1 MNDDLPS
8 RVAVL
13 EQIACDTAAA
23 LADIRT
29 ELRKMRKRNAPG
41 DRRPAR
47 PLAYGRPSLIDD

>member
-1 MNDDLPS
+1 
-8 RVAVL
+8 VL
-13 EQIACDTAAA
+13 EQIARDTAAA

-41 DRRPAR
+41 DRRTAR